1 MELVDFIL
9 KRILRLDEY
18 YVFKITTTVY
28 KRGEAS
34 KIIMNTEVFLFINEK
49 QKTDEILV

>member
-1 MELVDFIL
+1 MQRLIYMELVDFI
-9 KRILRLDEY
+9 RDEY